1 MKKKYIVY
9 AVMLFAGL
17 TCTSCSDYLDTS
29 SPSVLS
35 NETVFTTEA
44 MTKSAIMG
52 VYSTLISD
60 NLYKGRM
67 TCNWQGVSDIEFGR
81 NESNSGEDG
90 FPNYWCDTYENRCR
104 WTDGF
109 KLAELATSAVDG
121 IRQSP
126 LMETQPET
134 MKAYLGE
141 ALVLRALAYFE
152 LVRIWGDV
160 PFKEE
165 ASKSDLSNV
174 YAGKVSRDD
183 IYDGIISNL
192 QEAIPYLPWM
202 GNGEY
207 TAERVTKGFA
217 YGLLARVALFAGGW
231 SLRDGNQFSDVNTE
245 HLKRINELSGY
256 YVGRRKDYK
265 KYYDIAEKA
274 CAELI
279 GSKENPHR
287 LDPDYGDIWKT
298 VCKLELN
305 KNNENLFEVAMGM
318 GQNGDIGNLMGYSMG
333 SNTRYTGGRGMG
345 GNYVTSNAYYFY
357 SFDPEDK
364 RRDYSL
370 YWGAYAHDNTTNT
383 DHETIKG
390 DPLTVNLNKWNF
402 FWTTD
407 SWRTM
412 LKAATNRLGNGIN
425 WIVMRYSDV
434 LLMYAEAANELY
446 GPDALDKTAGITPR
460 QALQQVRERAFGAG
474 SSKAAVAA
482 SDKSSFFEQLVNER
496 AWEFGGEAIRKMD
509 LIRWG
514 ILDQKLYDM
523 KSALCHML
531 DGNLPVTCFDKEYQ
545 AGQLPTTLYYTY
557 YGSTSS
563 PVVSGEK
570 NADEFIDMS
579 PDKINFY
586 QELGSNP
593 GGAGVNAYQE
603 VKWLSARVK
612 VNDKKPEDVSYLD
625 GYVKVLKMGG
635 GLMASYDYSKLYNE
649 LKYGDALRLRMA
661 TEKMGNGKCNYRH
674 LFAIYNEDVYESKG
688 YIKNSYGY

>member
-1 MKKKYIVY
+1 MKKNILIPTIVL
-9 AVMLFAGL
+9 VAGL
-17 TCTSCSDYLDTS
+17 ACASCSDYLDTE

-44 MTKSAIMG
+44 MTKSAVMG
-52 VYSTLISD
+52 VYSSLIAD

-81 NESNSGEDG
+81 SESNSGEDG

-121 IRQSP
+121 IRKSP
-126 LMETQPET
+126 LMESEPET

-174 YAGKVSRDD
+174 YTGKTSRDV
-183 IYDGIISNL
+183 IYDKIIANL

-202 GNGEY
+202 GTGEY
-207 TAERVTKGFA
+207 TAERVTKGLA
-217 YGLLARVALFAGGW
+217 YGLLARVALFAGGY
-231 SLRDGNQFSDVNTE
+231 SLRDSNLFPDAEIE
-245 HLKRINELSGY
+245 HLKRIKELSGY

-265 KYYDIAEKA
+265 RYYDIAERA

-279 GSKENPHR
+279 GSAGNPHK

-298 VCKLELN
+298 VCHLELN
-305 KNNENLFEVAMGM
+305 PYNENLFEVAMGM

-333 SNTRYTGGRGMG
+333 TNTQYTGGRGMG
-345 GNYVTSNAYYFY
+345 GNYTTSNAYYFY
-357 SFDPEDK
+357 SFDPSDK

-370 YWGAYAHDNTTNT
+370 YWGAFGHDNAGNT
-383 DHETIKG
+383 DRESIKG
-390 DPLTVNLNKWNF
+390 DPLSVGFNKWNY

-407 SWRTM
+407 SWRSM
-412 LKAATNRLGNGIN
+412 LKVATNRLGNGIN

-460 QALQQVRERAFGAG
+460 RALELVRARAFAG
-474 SSKAAVAA
+474 NAEKAAVTA
-482 SDKSSFFEQLVNER
+482 SGKEDFFNQIVNER

-514 ILDQKLYDM
+514 MLDTRLYAM
-523 KSALCHML
+523 KRALCHML
-531 DGNLPVTCFDKEYQ
+531 DGRLPVTCFDKTYP
-545 AGQLPTTLYYTY
+545 AGTLPTKLYYTY
-557 YGSTSS
+557 YTGSSS
-563 PVVSGEK
+563 PVIGDNGK
-570 NADEFIDMS
+570 AGEFIDMS

-586 QELGSNP
+586 TELGANP
-593 GGAGVNAYQE
+593 GGSGKNAYQE
-603 VKWLSARVK
+603 VKWLSARGQAD
-612 VNDKKPEDVSYLD
+612 DKKPDDLSYLD

-635 GLMASYDYSKLYNE
+635 GLMATYDYSALYGE
-649 LKYGDALRLRMA
+649 LRYGDALRNRMA
-661 TEKMGNGKCNYRH
+661 TEKLGNGKCNYRH

-688 YIKNSYGY
+688 KVSNSYGY